1 MAIGDIIV
9 GLDIGVSKVSCVI
22 GQVNKFSEIEVI
34 GYGLSNNS
42 GVKKGQIID
51 IENVGNSIK
60 KAINSAEEISELSVN
75 SAYVNIKGLDVRI
88 EKVVIESDVERP
100 DDGLTVDDIYATYGK
115 IQMMTQLGPNEQIID
130 ILPYEFHINGRS
142 YKEEPIGAFCK
153 TFKVECEVVIAN
165 GDYISGVQKSLKYAG
180 LRLDGLILE
189 TLATSNIV
197 MMPEEKEKGALLVD
211 IGGGHTDISVY
222 KNSRLEFYDT
232 IPVGGDNIT
241 NDIAITFDIPY
252 EEAEKIKKQYN
263 LAIVAMITNNHDVKL
278 NNKQAVTQ
286 DYIVK
291 CSDIVQVIEARVKEI
306 FQIIKKLISDNK
318 LNTKIESMVITGQ
331 GISNIIGVEELA
343 MLTLKLNQVRICTPK
358 LINIIKPQHTTVY
371 GMVRYIA
378 SLGVGKHVNSDIEII
393 TNPDFKDRLLDGFG
407 QIKNKF
413 TDIIGGFINNKK
425 AKDNKDNDDVKKE
438 KKPKRKKNVKKDEED
453 DVETYYNENSEIWG
467 DMNNGKF

>member
-60 KAINSAEEISELSVN
+60 KAISSAEEISELSVN

-88 EKVVIESDVERP
+88 EKVVMESEVERP
-100 DDGLTVDDIYATYGK
+100 NDGMTINDIYSLYSK
-115 IQMMTQLGPNEQIID
+115 IQMTTHLEKNEKIID
-130 ILPYEFHINGRS
+130 ILPYEYNVNGRV

-153 TFKVECEVVIAN
+153 TFTMECEVIIAN
-165 GDYISGVQKSLKYAG
+165 GDYISGVQKALKYAG
-180 LRLDGLILE
+180 LKLDGLILE

-197 MMPEEKEKGALLVD
+197 LMPEEKEMGVLLVD

-222 KNSRLEFYDT
+222 KNSKLEFYDT

-241 NDIAITFDIPY
+241 NDISLTFDIPY
-252 EEAEKIKKQYN
+252 DEAEKLKKQYN

-278 NNKQAVTQ
+278 SGKQQLNQ

-306 FQIIKKLISDNK
+306 FQIIKKLISSNK
-318 LNTKIESMVITGQ
+318 LNAKIDCMVITGQ
-331 GISNIIGVEELA
+331 GISNIIGTEELA
-343 MLTLKLNQVRICTPK
+343 MLTLKLNQVRICSPK

-378 SLGVGKHVNSDIEII
+378 SLGVSKHVNSDVEII
-393 TNPDFKDRLLDGFG
+393 TNPKLKDKITDSLSG
-407 QIKNKF
+407 IKNKF
-413 TDIIGGFINNKK
+413 GRIFKKVKDI
-425 AKDNKDNDDVKKE
+425 
-438 KKPKRKKNVKKDEED
+438 DEVD
-453 DVETYYNENSEIWG
+453 NENSEIWG
-467 DMNNGKF
+467 DINNGKF